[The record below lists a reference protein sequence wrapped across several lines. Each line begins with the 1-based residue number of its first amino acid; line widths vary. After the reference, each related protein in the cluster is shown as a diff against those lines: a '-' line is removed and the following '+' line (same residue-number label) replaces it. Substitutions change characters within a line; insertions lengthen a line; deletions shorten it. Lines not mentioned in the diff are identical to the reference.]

1 MSATT
6 DDHDW
11 TYYTCEPCRP
21 PQRHVGC
28 RETCK
33 GWQAREQQ
41 KPAEYARRLTIQRS
55 VPEHRATKKAV
66 ERNERLRK
74 QRHG

>member
-1 MSATT
+1 MNATP
-6 DDHDW
+6 DEQDRS
-11 TYYTCEPCRP
+11 YTTCQYCT
-21 PQRHVGC
+21 QRHPGC
-28 RETCK
+28 HTTCA
-33 GWQAREQQ
+33 GYQYREQK